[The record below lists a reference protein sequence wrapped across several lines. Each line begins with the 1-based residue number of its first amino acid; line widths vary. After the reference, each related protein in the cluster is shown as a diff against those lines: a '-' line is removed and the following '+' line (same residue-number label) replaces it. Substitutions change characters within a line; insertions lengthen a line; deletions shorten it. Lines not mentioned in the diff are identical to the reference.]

1 MVVLDTNVL
10 SEVVRRHPLPRV
22 STWFTN
28 QALANLFICAV
39 TEAELLY
46 GLALLPEGSRRS
58 ILAGDIDRLLNSGFA
73 GRILPFDSAA
83 AHEYAPDSTKAV
95 NTTRRVGRP
104 ISIPDAQIAAIAK
117 SRSWAVATR
126 NVADFEG
133 CGVTLIDPWTAA

>member
-10 SEVVRRHPLPRV
+10 SEVVRHHPLPRV

-83 AHEYAPDSTKAV
+83 AHEYASIAADR
-95 NTTRRVGRP
+95 RRVGRP

>member
-83 AHEYAPDSTKAV
+83 AHEYASIAADR
-95 NTTRRVGRP
+95 RRVGRP